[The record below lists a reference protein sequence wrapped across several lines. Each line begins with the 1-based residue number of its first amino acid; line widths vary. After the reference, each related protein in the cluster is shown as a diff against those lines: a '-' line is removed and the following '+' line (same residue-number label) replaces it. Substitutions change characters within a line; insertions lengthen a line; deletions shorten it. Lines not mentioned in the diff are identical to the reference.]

1 MRFRRITIAAA
12 AAATLAAGITGF
24 GQVTAT
30 GANAQPANTS
40 AAAPSLHVSGKH
52 LVNARG
58 QRVVLHG
65 VNRSGGEY
73 QCVHGFGF
81 WDGPVDQASLTAMK
95 GWHINAVRVPL
106 NEACWNGE
114 SYVARQFRG
123 AAYRKAVQTYVR
135 LLNRNGMV
143 AILDLHWSNGLYTG
157 PASGCSSAQAICQK
171 PMPDAAQSVPFWAS
185 VARTFKGH
193 GAVIFDL
200 FNEPF
205 PNNAPGAK
213 ETGAWHCW
221 LHGGHCTGIGYQ
233 VAGMQ
238 QLVRTIRAAG
248 ARNVIMLGGIAFSND
263 LTQWIKHKPT
273 DPDHNLAASWHSY
286 NFNTCST
293 QACWTSQVAPVI
305 AHVPVIVGEIGENDC
320 ADGYIEPLMRWLD
333 ARSTS
338 YLAWTWNADFDCA
351 AGPGLI
357 TSYSG
362 TPTNYGQ
369 GYRAHLRSLR

>member
-1 MRFRRITIAAA
+1 MAAA
-12 AAATLAAGITGF
+12 VLVAGITGLSP
-24 GQVTAT
+24 VAAAVAT
-30 GANAQPANTS
+30 TRPAHAS
-40 AAAPSLHVSGKH
+40 AAAPTLHVSGNH

-81 WDGPVDQASLTAMK
+81 WDGPMGQTALTAMK
-95 GWHINAVRVPL
+95 SWHINAVRVPL

-114 SYVARQFRG
+114 SYVLKRFRG
-123 AAYRKAVQTYVR
+123 VAYRNAVKAYVR

-143 AILDLHWSNGLYTG
+143 AILDLHWSDGLYTG
-157 PASGCSSAQAICQK
+157 PASGCSSAQATCQK
-171 PMPDAAQSVPFWAS
+171 PMPDAAQSVPFWSS
-185 VARTFKGH
+185 VASTFKGT
-193 GAVIFDL
+193 GSVIFDL

-205 PNNAPGAK
+205 PNNAPGAT
-213 ETGAWHCW
+213 ETSAWHCW
-221 LHGGHCTGIGYQ
+221 LHGGQCAGIGYK

-238 QLVRTIRAAG
+238 QLVNAVRAAG
-248 ARNVIMLGGIAFSND
+248 AHNVIMLGGIAFSND
-263 LTQWIKHKPT
+263 LTLWVKHKPA

-286 NFNTCST
+286 NFNTCGNQS
-293 QACWTSQVAPVI
+293 CWDSQVEPVI
-305 AHVPVIVGEIGENDC
+305 KHVPVIASEIGENDC
-320 ADGYIEPLMRWLD
+320 ADSYISPLMGWLD

-338 YLAWTWNADFDCA
+338 YLAWAWNADFNCA

-357 TSYSG
+357 TKYSG
-362 TPTNYGQ
+362 TPTNYGA